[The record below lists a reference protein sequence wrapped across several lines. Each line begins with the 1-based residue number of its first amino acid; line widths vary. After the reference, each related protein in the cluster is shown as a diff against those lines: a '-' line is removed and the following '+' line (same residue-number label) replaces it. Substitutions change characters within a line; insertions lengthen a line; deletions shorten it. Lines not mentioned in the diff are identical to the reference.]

1 LTFPFDADKFLLMD
15 VSYKLALDKA
25 IADLDALTMKEREI
39 ALRKAQLRETIK
51 ALSALC
57 GRLPDINAFSLS
69 DAIRLVI
76 SSASEGLSPIE
87 IRGKLTGMG
96 YDLSKYK
103 NPLASI
109 HTALNRMVETEEIVY
124 MPDEDE
130 KVEAG
135 ENMKSPVL
143 PESPAGVEWGKGFS
157 DFLARAGSEGQKKE

>member
-1 LTFPFDADKFLLMD
+1 MDA
-15 VSYKLALDKA
+15 SYKLALDKA
-25 IADLDALTMKEREI
+25 IADLDALTTKEREI

-57 GRLPDINAFSLS
+57 GKLPDISAFSLS

-76 SSASEGLSPIE
+76 CGANEGLSPIE
-87 IRGKLTGMG
+87 IRGKLTEME

-103 NPLASI
+103 NPPASI
-109 HTALNRMVETEEIVY
+109 HTALNRMVETEEIVHIS
-124 MPDEDE
+124 DEDE

-143 PESPAGVEWGKGFS
+143 PEGLAGVEWGKGFS
-157 DFLARAGSEGQKKE
+157 DSRTGAGSEGQKKE